1 MPDIRMT
8 IDDSAVQAL
17 LSRAPGLVSL
27 ALRGAVEDGT
37 TYVLAKIKR
46 YPPQRPGSSY
56 TRTHT
61 LEKSWARR
69 IEGRGLEIRG
79 IVASNGAMAPYN
91 RFVQDRDRQVRI
103 HRGRWQTAQS
113 VAEAAQPVVQRMM
126 MDRLRAAGLTE

>member
-8 IDDSAVQAL
+8 LDDSTAQAI
-17 LSRAPGLVSL
+17 LSRAPGVVGV

-37 TYVLAKIKR
+37 TYVLYKIRR

-56 TRTHT
+56 RRTNT
-61 LEKSWARR
+61 LKRSWSRR

-91 RFVQDRDRQVRI
+91 RTVQSRPHQARV
-103 HRGRWQTAQS
+103 HRGRWHTAQS
-113 VAEAAQPVVQRMM
+113 VSEAAQPVVQRMVM
-126 MDRLRAAGLTE
+126 NRLRAAGL